1 MTLLFTRREE
11 AARDWEDFEPSCA
24 SCSKAF
30 KSLKAKESHDR
41 SKKHRDNVAWLR
53 QQMTAEEFAF
63 LFGAGPQMLPSPT
76 ACTAPNQDTAAQ
88 TNGTADETA
97 HCDHNARPDGHGAPW
112 LEPTSEDSPGRG
124 RPPGGTR
131 DGGQERR
138 GDGAHEEGGE
148 ACEERSL
155 WAAQPAGRISLPG
168 TGCSSTGHT
177 APHTADPTAPTAPAA
192 PGKKGKHKRK

>member
-1 MTLLFTRREE
+1 MRPPYLPQCSTVSSFRGTRPTTSENFLFQTPKGSEE

-148 ACEERSL
+148 ACEERWRRNEL
-155 WAAQPAGRISLPG
+155 QVRPM
-168 TGCSSTGHT
+168 
-177 APHTADPTAPTAPAA
+177 
-192 PGKKGKHKRK
+192 